1 MKNDQLAHDIARLA
15 VSAPDTLLPGVLV
28 STGIADG
35 YVRRTS
41 VLGDLLVAFGTK
53 GVTAVELADD
63 PGGLVTTYERRFGRK
78 AIPVDRVPTMIERHL
93 DAAIVAGR
101 PGLLPVDLDRLTAF
115 QTAVLRAAAT
125 IPRGEVR
132 PYGWVAKEIGK
143 PGAVRAVGT
152 ALASNPVPV
161 IIPCH
166 RVVRSDG
173 TLGDYSLGEPE
184 NKRALLEFEGL
195 DTSTLEAKAERRA
208 LHRERH
214 DRDLL
219 PPHLSSCPSYRCCPP
234 RRLRL
239 GTGGTG
245 GWLSPLQG
253 LPPGRRVNRSF

>member
-195 DTSTLEAKAERRA
+195 DTSTLEAKAASGVRFTGSDTTGIFCHPTCRHARRTGVAHRVDFGSEREARA
-208 LHRERH
+208 AG
-214 DRDLL
+214 
-219 PPHLSSCPSYRCCPP
+219 YRPCKVCRP
-234 RRLRL
+234 
-239 GTGGTG
+239 
-245 GWLSPLQG
+245 
-253 LPPGRRVNRSF
+253 VAA

>member
-41 VLGDLLVAFGTK
+41 VLGDLLVAFGTG

-93 DAAIVAGR
+93 DAAIVA
-101 PGLLPVDLDRLTAF
+101 DA
-115 QTAVLRAAAT
+115 RAYSRSISIVSPPSKPRCSAPPPPS
-125 IPRGEVR
+125 PRGEVR

-195 DTSTLEAKAERRA
+195 DTSTLEAKAASGVRFTGSDTTGIFCHPTCRHARRTGVAHRVDFGSEREARA
-208 LHRERH
+208 AG
-214 DRDLL
+214 
-219 PPHLSSCPSYRCCPP
+219 YRLCKVCRP
-234 RRLRL
+234 
-239 GTGGTG
+239 
-245 GWLSPLQG
+245 
-253 LPPGRRVNRSF
+253 VAA

>member
-1 MKNDQLAHDIARLA
+1 MKNDPLIHDIERLA

-28 STGIADG
+28 NTGLADG

-53 GVTAVELADD
+53 GVTAVELAGD
-63 PGGLVTTYERRFGRK
+63 PGGFVTTYEQRFGRK
-78 AIPVDRVPTMIERHL
+78 VIPVDQVPPMIERHL

-101 PGLLPVDLDRLTAF
+101 PGRLPVNLDRLTEF
-115 QTAVLRAAAT
+115 QAAVLRAAAT

-173 TLGDYSLGEPE
+173 TLGDYSLGVPE
-184 NKRALLEFEGL
+184 NKRTLLEFEGL
-195 DTSTLEAKAERRA
+195 DTSTFVAKAARGVRFTGSDTTGIFCHPTCRHARR
-208 LHRERH
+208 
-214 DRDLL
+214 
-219 PPHLSSCPSYRCCPP
+219 SSATHSVDFSSEGEARAAGYRPCKVCRP
-234 RRLRL
+234 
-239 GTGGTG
+239 
-245 GWLSPLQG
+245 
-253 LPPGRRVNRSF
+253 VAA